1 MTLRRPFVFFSF
13 ALVLVVC
20 NAALGDER
28 TTEAVVKAV
37 VQAESKPKAMPN
49 NAEEA
54 AKAKTSEEA
63 SAVAKATT
71 EVLLS
76 ETQTSEAGHS
86 LVPQD
91 IIIQKAT
98 DNAEKTFKD
107 LTADGVAPKAAADAA
122 ADVAVETVDGAANL
136 AMPLQAKVNAE
147 KAAIAAAQAVADH
160 PDNQGAALT
169 EAVATVKKEE
179 ETPGKALQKEKSKG
193 IVAKAKDAVK
203 DMPKMAEDG
212 ANAAVEQVSNLG
224 GGSIFCMLVVM
235 GLLFVGAKNFES
247 AKENTPYL
255 KRLKAI
261 REEFHGDGTPAD
273 YERGLIET
281 EYSDFGEMQPMR
293 A

>member
-1 MTLRRPFVFFSF
+1 MVLQRRLVCCF
-13 ALVLVVC
+13 ALVLVC
-20 NAALGDER
+20 NASVGDER

-37 VQAESKPKAMPN
+37 VQAESKPKATPK
-49 NAEEA
+49 NAQEA
-54 AKAKTSEEA
+54 KDAKNAEEA

-76 ETQTSEAGHS
+76 ETSTFEAGHS

-98 DNAEKTFKD
+98 ENAEKTFKD

-160 PDNQGAALT
+160 PNNQGAALT
-169 EAVATVKKEE
+169 EAVSTVKKEE
-179 ETPGKALQKEKSKG
+179 ETPGKALQKEKAKG

-212 ANAAVEQVSNLG
+212 ATAAVEQVSNLS
-224 GGSIFCMLVVM
+224 GGSMFFMLIVM
-235 GLLFVGAKNFES
+235 VLLFIGVKNFES
-247 AKENTPYL
+247 VRENTPYL

-273 YERGLIET
+273 YERGLIQT